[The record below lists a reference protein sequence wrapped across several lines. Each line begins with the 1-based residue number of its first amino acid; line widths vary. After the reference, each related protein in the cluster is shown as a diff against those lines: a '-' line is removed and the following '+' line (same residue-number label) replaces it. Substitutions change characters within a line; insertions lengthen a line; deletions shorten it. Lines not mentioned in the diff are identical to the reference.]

1 MAKTRSQ
8 TSGRK
13 LPPGFW
19 KGSTSNRKYSKRSYG
34 GKRIMS
40 PYARIPQAT
49 QLMKQ
54 SPVVRHQYIT
64 TGRIAPFAAV
74 GNVQQSTVLKI
85 NANQL
90 YQSQLS
96 NTTITGGYWT
106 QNNSK
111 FLPDGFATLQPY
123 YNHYVVL
130 GSKITLRINVD
141 SDLYVEGNY
150 NKQNFFALQLADE
163 SSGLAADTSVEDV
176 ARLPLTVTR
185 VQDLGNSTR
194 KQITL
199 TGTYSPKKFFG
210 LKDPED
216 ASKMRC
222 PNLPTGSVNDG
233 ALWKLF
239 IRPLMDNPV
248 TQKSTPAMTVSMC
261 IDFIVKYQEMNVEEG
276 VNQIAVG
283 GVSTAV

>member
-1 MAKTRSQ
+1 
-8 TSGRK
+8 
-13 LPPGFW
+13 
-19 KGSTSNRKYSKRSYG
+19 
-34 GKRIMS
+34 MS

-54 SPVVRHQYIT
+54 SPIVRHQYVT

-90 YQSQLS
+90 YQNQLS
-96 NTTITGGYWT
+96 NTTITGGYWA

-163 SSGLAADTSVEDV
+163 ASGLAADTKVEDV

-222 PNLPTGSVNDG
+222 PNVPTGSVNDA

-239 IRPLMDNPV
+239 IRPLMDSP
-248 TQKSTPAMTVSMC
+248 TAQKSTPAMTVSMC

-276 VNQIAVG
+276 VNQISVG